1 MPEVIYPSTND
12 GYQMSGLNV
21 SWDDCHDSVGLSNPD
36 INNTRDTTNGVR
48 YEYVTGR
55 GAVQFF
61 LVRSFFDFD
70 TSAIDIKPSAAS
82 FYFTSYS
89 NAAATP
95 CIIAKSGHDPST
107 ATDDWFS
114 TWLTDQDPS
123 ITLSGWDEN
132 DVTAYSESTA
142 LASAGSTTSF
152 TLLDAG
158 LNDMRD
164 LDSFKI
170 CLLHIN
176 DYNDTAPTSGL
187 LRTGMHWSEHGTDA
201 ERPLIT
207 YTAAVTVT
215 DNAVFFGTN
224 F

>member
-1 MPEVIYPSTND
+1 MPIIYSSTDD

-21 SWDDCHDSVGLSNPD
+21 SWDACHDSVGLSNPD
-36 INNTRDTTNGVR
+36 INNTTDATNGVR

-55 GAVQFF
+55 GGVQFF
-61 LVRSFFDFD
+61 LVRSFFDFNT
-70 TSAIDIKPSAAS
+70 TSITSKPSSAA
-82 FYFTSYS
+82 FKFTSNS
-89 NAAATP
+89 NATATP

-170 CLLHIN
+170 CLLHTN
-176 DYNDTAPTSGL
+176 DYNDTAPTSGV
-187 LRTGMHWSEHGTDA
+187 LRTGMYWVEYGGVT
-201 ERPLIT
+201 RPQIA
-207 YTAAVTVT
+207 YTPGVAVAA